1 MGKLINKFYDLDAW
15 KKDHELV
22 LSVYKITEEFPE
34 KERYGVTSQIQ
45 RASTSIT
52 ANIAEGFARFHF
64 KDKIRFYYQ
73 SRGSTAEVQ
82 NFLLIARDLN
92 YIDNNKCAELGELA
106 NETAKLI
113 NGLIKITKQYNEK
126 N

>member
-1 MGKLINKFYDLDAW
+1 MKIIKNFYDLDAW
-15 KKDHELV
+15 KKGHELV
-22 LSVYKITEEFPE
+22 LKIYRITEDFPE

-52 ANIAEGFARFHF
+52 ADISEGFARFHF

-73 SRGSTAEVQ
+73 SRGSVAEVQ

-92 YIDNNKCAELGELA
+92 YINNDKCAELGELA
-106 NETAKLI
+106 NEVARLT
-113 NGLIKITKQYNEK
+113 NGLINSTNQQNNK
-126 N
+126 